1 MAIKIKKEKGIIRL
15 LRTDGNQTMAATSIG
30 FSPVNEAR
38 LPQTS
43 AIYIDEAEFDKMCL
57 ARVKEIGD
65 KALLDAAAT
74 KPGKEAAILALT
86 CAFIGCGET
95 GMTMAV
101 ELAEETYELM
111 TNK

>member
-15 LRTDGNQTMAATSIG
+15 LRQDGNQLMAATSIG
-30 FSPVNEAR
+30 FSPINEAR

-57 ARVKEIGD
+57 ARVRELGD
-65 KALLDAAAT
+65 KALLDAATT

-86 CAFIGCGET
+86 CALLPACEEVQN
-95 GMTMAV
+95 AV
-101 ELAEETYELM
+101 DLAYITYEIM
-111 TNK
+111 TNR

>member
-1 MAIKIKKEKGIIRL
+1 MAVKIKKEKGIIRL
-15 LRTDGNQTMAATSIG
+15 LRTDGFQTLAATSIG

-57 ARVKEIGD
+57 ARVKELGD

-74 KPGKEAAILALT
+74 VPGRDAAILALA
-86 CAFIGCGET
+86 CAFIPLCANGKAAIDE
-95 GMTMAV
+95 AND
-101 ELAEETYELM
+101 LYELM
-111 TNK
+111 TKK